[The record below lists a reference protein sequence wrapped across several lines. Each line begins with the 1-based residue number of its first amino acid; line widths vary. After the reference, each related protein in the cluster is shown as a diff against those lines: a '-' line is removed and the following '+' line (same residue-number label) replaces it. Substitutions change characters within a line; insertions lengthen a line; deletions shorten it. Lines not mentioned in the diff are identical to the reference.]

1 MEQQNKPRILI
12 YANDAGVGFATKL
25 CEVIGEWAMPD
36 IWNDVTTEGE
46 LKTLAFVEG
55 ALDMYDACVF
65 LLVNEDI
72 IKIHD
77 DELQDCSGLLLNIL
91 LSYAYIGRRN
101 TFVAIRPSN
110 NPYGDVFIRK
120 VTDLL
125 RVINP
130 IVFDFMKSIELFAFE
145 LKNRWFIQSP
155 AGGGSEF
162 YNKPKNREKIKRVGT
177 TKAEDLKNPDGISET
192 LSARIAL
199 AEPKLEEQA
208 VAVQPTP
215 PSFVT
220 ETDNIEITT
229 IETYKYPDLN
239 NEKYE
244 FALIKRGEEVLLT
257 DQGITLERLDQIFE
271 LREPDVIK
279 NLVAILRQFGGR
291 KIGNLFA
298 IKLENWDGNTNEEES
313 EALKKA
319 RLLLFSCVSFMY
331 NMKIF
336 YI

>member
-12 YANDAGVGFATKL
+12 CSSNDGAEFSTKL
-25 CEVIGEWAMPD
+25 CEVIGEWSIPD
-36 IWNDVTTEGE
+36 IWGNAPSGSEV
-46 LKTLAFVEG
+46 KTLAFVEDT
-55 ALDMYDACVF
+55 LDVYDVCVF

-77 DELQDCSGLLLNIL
+77 DDIQSCSELLLNIM

-101 TFVAIRPSN
+101 TFIAMKPSN
-110 NPYGDVFIRK
+110 NPHGNVFIRK
-120 VTDLL
+120 ISDLL

-130 IVFDFMKSIELFAFE
+130 ITFDFTKSVELLAFE
-145 LKNRWFIQSP
+145 LKKRCFVQSP
-155 AGGGSEF
+155 AGGDSEF

-177 TKAEDLKNPDGISET
+177 TRTEDLKNPDDASLP

-208 VAVQPTP
+208 GAAQSAPQA
-215 PSFVT
+215 FAT
-220 ETDNIEITT
+220 ETEDVEITIIEI
-229 IETYKYPDLN
+229 YKYPDLN
-239 NEKYE
+239 NDRYE
-244 FALIKRGEEVLLT
+244 FALIKRGEETLLT

-271 LREPDVIK
+271 LGEPDVIK

-298 IKLENWDGNTNEEES
+298 IKLEDWDGNTDEEES

-319 RLLLFSCVSFMY
+319 RLSLFSCVSFMY

-336 YI
+336 YV